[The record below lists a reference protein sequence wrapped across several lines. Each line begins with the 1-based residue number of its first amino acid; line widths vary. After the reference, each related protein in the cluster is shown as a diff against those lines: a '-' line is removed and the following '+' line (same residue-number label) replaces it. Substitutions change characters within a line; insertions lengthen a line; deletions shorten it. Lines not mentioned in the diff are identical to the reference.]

1 MSEVLEVRRG
11 PTVRRETTVYVVAV
25 LGAAGTIAVGFQL
38 LRSVGR
44 AASRFDEAEL
54 AELAVGSFWLLLVT
68 AILGAVVANSL
79 VSWQLV
85 LHPGSPDD
93 VMLRFDDEGLA
104 MFDAGSR
111 VFVPWYAVRDLTT
124 EPLPSGYRMRVV
136 TDGPVTSGRDRL
148 SVVISRALRGKG
160 MTYRFSPDD
169 PTHAVL
175 AAAVERFST
184 GRFRLEPM
192 P

>member
-1 MSEVLEVRRG
+1 MSEVLEVHRG

-44 AASRFDEAEL
+44 AASAFDEAEL
-54 AELAVGSFWLLLVT
+54 AELAVGSFGLLLIT
-68 AILGAVVANSL
+68 AILGAIVLSSL

-93 VMLRFDDEGLA
+93 VVLRFDDEGLA

-111 VFVPWYAVRDLTT
+111 VFVPWYAVKALTT
-124 EPLPSGYRMRVV
+124 EPLPTGYRMRVV

-148 SVVISRALRGKG
+148 SAVITRAMRGKG
-160 MTYRFSPDD
+160 MTFRFSPND
-169 PTHAVL
+169 PTHAAL
-175 AAAVERFST
+175 AAAVDRLSA
-184 GRFRLEPM
+184 GRFRLLPM
-192 P
+192 A

>member
-1 MSEVLEVRRG
+1 MSELLEVRRG
-11 PTVRRETTVYVVAV
+11 PTRRETRVYVVAA
-25 LGAAGTIAVGFQL
+25 LGAAGTVAAGFLL
-38 LRSVGR
+38 LRSAGR
-44 AASRFDEAEL
+44 AASQLDEAEL
-54 AELAVGSFWLLLVT
+54 AELAVGSLGLLLVT
-68 AILGAVVANSL
+68 AMLGAIVLTSL

-85 LHPGSPDD
+85 LRPGSSDD
-93 VMLRFDDEGLA
+93 VVLRFDDEGLA

-111 VFVPWYAVRDLTT
+111 IFVPWYAVKALTT

-136 TDGPVTSGRDRL
+136 TDGPVNAGRDRL
-148 SVVISRALRGKG
+148 SALITRAMCGDG

-175 AAAVERFST
+175 AAAVERLST